1 MEIGQQYRGWT
12 VAIVPFPALGDLTI
26 YLRMAQSWMDAG
38 ARVFYFSDQLS
49 AASNRF
55 DWLEVKPL
63 AEVSPQQLAV
73 TYDLVL
79 WDAGV
84 GELKADELVPPN
96 VAFVTS
102 KRLPEW
108 MRGRTESLEVR
119 DQVFGGRYAAFCED
133 SDLGRHMVAWVDHF
147 LQKTFGLRPAK
158 ESPRVAFAP
167 QECSQRRRVAIFPTT
182 PNPKKNYSPC
192 GFRKMANRLSRRG
205 WHVSIIGTPGE
216 HAILVRDYPELEVL
230 SFHTLNELIGFL
242 ASCPLVVSND
252 SGGGHLASMLG
263 LSTVTIT
270 RKSAAFTW
278 RPGFNSRNTVLS
290 PLLTFKLGKGHI
302 WRPFIPWWRITEL
315 AEQAYGVDRA
325 VQGNGP

>member
-1 MEIGQQYRGWT
+1 METGQQYRGWT

-26 YLRMAQSWMDAG
+26 YLRMAQSWMDTG
-38 ARVFYFSDQLS
+38 ARVCYFSDQLS
-49 AASNRF
+49 TASNRF

-63 AEVSPQQLAV
+63 ADVSPQQLAV
-73 TYDLVL
+73 TYDLVF

-84 GELKADELVPPN
+84 GELKADELVPAN

-108 MRGRTESLEVR
+108 MRDRTESLEVR
-119 DQVFGGRYAAFCED
+119 DRVFGGRYAAFCED

-167 QECSQRRRVAIFPTT
+167 QEYNQGCRVAIFPTT
-182 PNPKKNYSPC
+182 PNPKKNYAPS
-192 GFRKMANRLSRRG
+192 GFRKMANRLARRG

-216 HAILVRDYPELEVL
+216 HVTLARDYPQLEVL
-230 SFHTLNELIGFL
+230 SFRTLNDLIGFL
-242 ASCPLVVSND
+242 ASCALVVSND

-278 RPGFNSRNTVLS
+278 RPGFNNRNTVLS
-290 PLLTFKLGKGHI
+290 PLITFKLGKGHI

-315 AEQAYGVDRA
+315 AEQACVADRA
-325 VQGNGP
+325 LQGNGR